1 MSPSTHPETPARAV
15 LEILARE
22 TGVALSEIKATTELV
37 GDLGIDSPRALQVLV
52 EIEDKL
58 DIEVEDEEVAN
69 LRTVGDILAVV
80 DARFPVQT

>member
-1 MSPSTHPETPARAV
+1 VRLSASAFFEACLTPPPKRFF
-15 LEILARE
+15 
-22 TGVALSEIKATTELV
+22 

-52 EIEDKL
+52 EIEDQL

-80 DARFPVQT
+80 AARFPAEG

>member
-1 MSPSTHPETPARAV
+1 MPLGPTENPAQAV
-15 LEILARE
+15 LDILARE
-22 TGVALSEIKATTELV
+22 TGVVLTEIDEKTELV

-52 EIEDKL
+52 EIEDAL

-80 DARFPVQT
+80 ADRFPS

>member
-1 MSPSTHPETPARAV
+1 MSDTPTQAV

-22 TGVALSEIKATTELV
+22 TGIALAEIEDSTELV

-52 EIEDKL
+52 EIEDQL

-80 DARFPVQT
+80 AARFPAEG

>member
-1 MSPSTHPETPARAV
+1 MTETPTQSV

-22 TGVALSEIKATTELV
+22 TGVAAAEIHESTELV

-58 DIEVEDEEVAN
+58 DIEVGDEEVAN
-69 LRTVGDILAVV
+69 LRTVGDILKVV
-80 DARFPVQT
+80 ASRFPAAP